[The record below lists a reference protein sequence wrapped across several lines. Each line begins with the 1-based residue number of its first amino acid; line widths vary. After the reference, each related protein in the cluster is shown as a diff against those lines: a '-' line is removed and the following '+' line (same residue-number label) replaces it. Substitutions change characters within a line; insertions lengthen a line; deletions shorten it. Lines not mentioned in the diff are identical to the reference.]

1 MEHIISNWI
10 SSELIDNITH
20 TVIQS
25 TWQGAIIAIVTF
37 ILFQWKGKQS
47 PIIKYRIA
55 LLGVSSLFICALVT
69 FLSSYMTGVTTDTSL
84 VASNISEWT
93 ANVIMLDEG
102 TLTLSNTW
110 IGYLWIF
117 GVTVFSIKFLMDI
130 GIVQYIKYSAIEN
143 EESDQYKSILNSM
156 QNELNTSV
164 VLKVSKIVKAPV
176 TIGFFKPIILF
187 PIGML
192 TQLTLAEVDS
202 ILRHEMAHIVRK
214 DYLINIIQ
222 SMMEIVLFYHPL
234 VWWLSRV
241 AREERE
247 YCCDDAALTNT
258 GEALDYAKTLVRIQ
272 ELVIQ
277 QRQTLAMSFA
287 DQSLMNRIKRIM
299 NLPKSN
305 RNMRE
310 KLIAITAVLALLVF
324 ASKDMIA
331 SVTDKIWNAIEI
343 ENTDVP
349 REAIEL
355 NMEMMSI
362 DTLPAISKQSYSMT
376 KSDDD
381 GSISIK
387 KENGK
392 ITKLEIDGKKI
403 PESQYDQYQ
412 DEIDEME
419 GGNSRHGNVW
429 RFSDGDVIDMDNLEE
444 ELESLGIEMEEW
456 GEWFGEGF
464 GEDFGK
470 SMEEWGENFEQS
482 FGKDME
488 NWGERFGKSM
498 ENWGEQFGNRFE
510 MHFEDGDSSRAY
522 SFVMPE
528 IDGDMMLELE
538 DIIGGLDLEGL
549 KMLEL
554 EGMTDELSEMLEGLD
569 FDELRLKDLGNNRGN
584 NRAGKGSS
592 STVEDKIGYELRKD
606 RLIATGEV
614 SEVELSGKHMKINGD
629 KQPKNIWNK
638 YKEIFE
644 ESSGIELS
652 KDSKLKFKVE
662 GKKTIKKSS
671 SF

>member
-192 TQLTLAEVDS
+192 TQLTLTEVDS

-258 GEALDYAKTLVRIQ
+258 FEALDYAKTLVRIQ

-456 GEWFGEGF
+456 GERFGEGF

-554 EGMTDELSEMLEGLD
+554 EGMTDELSELLEGLD